1 MQIGKEEIKMF
12 TEDITVYTENA
23 KKSTPKKDQNYRI
36 NKFSMVTK
44 YKETQKIQLCFHIL
58 QV

>member
-23 KKSTPKKDQNYRI
+23 KKSPPKKDQNYRI

-44 YKETQKIQLCFHIL
+44 HKET
-58 QV
+58 